1 MKRLRNIIFAIALTT
16 FSHQVISQNIILSAS
31 QFLDVESGK
40 MISPAVVVIQ
50 DGLIVDINPQNLP
63 KNYQEVDLGNK
74 ILLPGLIDAHV
85 HLHWDEDYPVLTMLT
100 ESTSEA
106 AFRGSKNAKK
116 NLMAGFTTIR
126 TVGQDHPSIELLDVE
141 IDKAIVKGLIDGP
154 RIVPA
159 GHTISISGGHYDL
172 SMFDEFT
179 YGVLEFD
186 YKHGIANGKD
196 ECIKAVR
203 YQIKHGAKVIKV
215 TATAGVYSL
224 EGSAGAPQFSME
236 ELETIVEEA
245 DRHDVKV
252 CAHAHGNEGILMAVK
267 AGVASIEHGSV
278 LTDDA
283 IKLMIDKGTYLV
295 PTAYMK
301 ETFHDLSHLPDPI
314 RKKKEEMNLLGHQSH
329 RKAIEA
335 GVKIAFGTDVGAPK
349 ILAHG
354 ENAKEF
360 NTMVK
365 LGMTT
370 LEAIRAATINAAD
383 LLGTNDRGAIEIG
396 KVADII
402 AVDENPLA
410 DITVLENILFV
421 MKGGQIYKSD

>member
-1 MKRLRNIIFAIALTT
+1 MNKLLNIAIGIALT
-16 FSHQVISQNIILSAS
+16 FSQQGVAQNIILSAS
-31 QFLDVESGK
+31 QFLDVQSGK
-40 MISPAVVVIQ
+40 MVSPAVVVIE
-50 DGLIVDINPQNLP
+50 DGLIVDINPKTLP
-63 KNYQEVDLGNK
+63 KNYQKVDLGNK

-85 HLHWDEDYPVLTMLT
+85 HLHWDEDYPFSSMLT

-106 AFRGSKNAKK
+106 AFRGAKNAKK

-141 IDKAIVKGLIDGP
+141 INKAIIKGLIDGP

-179 YGVLEFD
+179 YGVLELD

-203 YQIKHGAKVIKV
+203 YQIKHGAKVIKI

-236 ELETIVEEA
+236 ELVTIVEEA
-245 DRHDVKV
+245 ARHDVKV
-252 CAHAHGNEGILMAVK
+252 AAHAHGTEGILMAVN

-278 LTDDA
+278 LTDHA
-283 IKLMIDKGTYLV
+283 IKLMIENGVYLV
-295 PTAYMK
+295 PTAHMN
-301 ETFHDLSHLPDPI
+301 ESFHDLSHLPETI
-314 RKKKEEMNLLGHQSH
+314 KKKKEEINLIAFQSL
-329 RKAIEA
+329 RKAIES
-335 GVKIAFGTDVGAPK
+335 GVTIAFGTDVGAPK

-360 NTMVK
+360 NTLVK
-365 LGMTT
+365 NGMKPIQAIQSAT
-370 LEAIRAATINAAD
+370 LHAAD
-383 LLGTNDRGAIEIG
+383 LLGKDDRGSIEAG
-396 KVADII
+396 KLADII
-402 AVDENPLA
+402 AVDENPLI
-410 DITVLENILFV
+410 DITVLENVFFV
-421 MKGGQIYKSD
+421 MKGGKIYKNE